1 MKRRGFTLLEVLIAT
16 TIMALAVTG
25 LLTNLRTSLLNASKL
40 TDYERAAALAR
51 SRMDDLLAAEQL
63 PKGAPFAGVFPPQS
77 TGGMEAGWR
86 ALVTNFEAMGD
97 SPAAGTRILER
108 IQLEVWWGADASRKS
123 MYIEAYRGAVMR
135 PEDMGSLGQ
144 AGMELPR

>member
-25 LLTNLRTSLLNASKL
+25 LLSNLRTSLLNASKL

-51 SRMDDLLAAEQL
+51 SRMDELLAADRL
-63 PKGAPFAGVFPPQS
+63 PKNAPFAGIFPPQA

-86 ALVTNFEAMGD
+86 ALATNFEGMGD
-97 SPAAGTRILER
+97 SPSPGTRILER
-108 IQLEVWWGADASRKS
+108 VQLEVWWGAPENRKT
-123 MYIEAYRGAVMR
+123 MLVTGYRSVQMKA
-135 PEDMGSLGQ
+135 EDMGAFGQMSL
-144 AGMELPR
+144 EPPK